1 MNTAASFEKE
11 KNRKAFIYTVI
22 ICAILL
28 LLFFFV
34 KWTTVQA
41 SVPYPQETIEIN
53 LGNDHEGLGETQPL
67 RKGDLAPAKEDIP
80 KPQEAAVRSQN
91 PTDQVEPDKNADQNA
106 APVTQSEKKKSK
118 PLDIEKPST
127 QKPKQANTPRIIVP
141 KPQKPLITYNGPA
154 TGKGNNA
161 TKDNDQFGQGNDPKG
176 KGDLG
181 SPTGNPDSYGKDL
194 HGKVGGI
201 GPTVING
208 DRTIEHNYSFQGDLD
223 RATINAIIKVDE
235 DGNGTFVDF
244 GKNSTSR
251 SHAYATAIS
260 DYLHHMQFN
269 KTDHESTVTVQFIF
283 VVK

>member
-22 ICAILL
+22 ICVILL

-53 LGNDHEGLGETQPL
+53 LGNDHEGLGEVQPL
-67 RKGDLAPAKEDIP
+67 RKGEMAPAKEDIV
-80 KPQEAAVRSQN
+80 KPQEAAVKSQN
-91 PTDQVEPDKNADQNA
+91 PVDQVEPDKNADQNA
-106 APVTQSEKKKSK
+106 APVTQSEKKKNK
-118 PLDIEKPST
+118 PIDVERPST
-127 QKPKQANTPRIIVP
+127 QKPKPVNTPRIIVP
-141 KPQKPLITYNGPA
+141 KPPKPLITYNGPV

-161 TKDNDQFGQGNDPKG
+161 TENNDQFGQGNNPNG
-176 KGDLG
+176 KGDMG
-181 SPTGNPDSYGKDL
+181 SPSGNPDSYGKDL

-201 GPTVING
+201 GPTVITG
-208 DRTIEHNYSFQGDLD
+208 DRSIEHNYSFEGDLD

-251 SHAYATAIS
+251 SHPYATAIS

-269 KTDHESTVTVQFIF
+269 KADHESTVTVQFIF